1 MNVVVIVIVSPL
13 QVFRAYRECF
23 DEQKIVIEQRF
34 RQLLEEAIQ
43 DAVYVSIEN
52 SQLKASSQNIR
63 QGRYMKGLLFTHVL
77 PPPLEMSLYKDT
89 ITRAG
94 LTTPKTQY
102 N

>member
-1 MNVVVIVIVSPL
+1 MPL

-43 DAVYVSIEN
+43 DAVYLSMEN

-63 QGRYMKGLLFTHVL
+63 QGRYMKGG
-77 PPPLEMSLYKDT
+77 YY
-89 ITRAG
+89 I
-94 LTTPKTQY
+94 
-102 N
+102 